1 MLLVD
6 DLLFLPFKGFSGLFR
21 KIAELAEEEY
31 TDDGKVKEELM
42 RLHTLFEI
50 DQITEEEHDIEER
63 KLMKRL
69 EDIRKYKQSKQYGN

>member
-6 DLLFLPFKGFSGLFR
+6 DLLFLPFKGFTGLFR

-31 TDDGKVKEELM
+31 TDEGKVKEELM

-50 DQITEEEHDIEER
+50 DQISEVEHDKEER
-63 KLMKRL
+63 RLMSRL
-69 EDIRKYKQSKQYGN
+69 EDIRKYKQQQYGN